1 MLIFDRAVLKKYWPA
16 DDKGDEDEIIRQVV
30 MQMEAEVD
38 NSMQIGELFT
48 NMVRGLVKVVLADN
62 LTGEEYEIKAATI
75 KPFNVKQKK
84 VKIGKGDD
92 SDFVRT
98 EFVAMNI
105 VCRLDD
111 ERQGQMLTD
120 LYRFFNIELQLRI
133 EEFTLA
139 PQASES
145 ENVDAD
151 MDENEE

>member
-48 NMVRGLVKVVLADN
+48 NMVKGLVKVVLADN

-105 VCRLDD
+105 VSRLDD

-133 EEFTLA
+133 EEFTIPA
-139 PQASES
+139 QASES
-145 ENVDAD
+145 ENMDTD

>member
-1 MLIFDRAVLKKYWPA
+1 MLVFDRAVLKKYWPA
-16 DDKGDEDEIIRQVV
+16 DDKGDEEEIIRQVV

-48 NMVRGLVKVVLADN
+48 NMVRGLVKVILADN

-84 VKIGKGDD
+84 VKIGKGDE
-92 SDFVRT
+92 SDFVRS

-105 VCRLDD
+105 VSRLDD

-133 EEFTLA
+133 EEFAMPIQTT
-139 PQASES
+139 ES
-145 ENVDAD
+145 EDVESDVA
-151 MDENEE
+151 ENEE

>member
-16 DDKGDEDEIIRQVV
+16 DDKGDDDEIIRQVV

-105 VCRLDD
+105 VSRLDD

-120 LYRFFNIELQLRI
+120 LYRFFNIELQLRV
-133 EEFTLA
+133 EEFTMPA
-139 PQASES
+139 QASGS

>member
-16 DDKGDEDEIIRQVV
+16 DDKGDEDEIVRQVV

-105 VCRLDD
+105 VSRLDD

-133 EEFTLA
+133 EEFTIPA
-139 PQASES
+139 QASES
-145 ENVDAD
+145 ENMDTD